1 MVCAERSRLLAEFER
16 TVAVYYAAV
25 RALDL
30 CMNVAPYS
38 RLNKLQKA
46 ADKAFH
52 KCELARLALERHT
65 TDHGC

>member
-16 TVAVYYAAV
+16 AVTAYYEAV

-30 CMNVAPYS
+30 CMNVAPY
-38 RLNKLQKA
+38 RRVNKLQKA
-46 ADKAFH
+46 ADNAFD
-52 KCELARLALERHT
+52 KCEVVRLAVERHT